1 MIKAIISNS
10 FNYMVNSIKNIKKQ
24 DKIIKELEKEIEELK
39 YKDQLKNE
47 FINIAA
53 HGIKTPIQ
61 PIIALAELLQHDRI
75 IDNIEK
81 NKEYLDII
89 SRNSKRLKQITDDVL
104 DVARIES
111 GSFFL
116 TKEKF
121 NLKEMIIDILK
132 ENEQIIQHKKNLKL
146 IYESSETNQIII
158 EADRNRLSQVI
169 HNMLNN
175 AINFTNEGSIIVIVE
190 RKKDNIN
197 NKGNEILVSIKDI
210 GTGIDSEILPKLFE
224 KFATKSTIA
233 GGTGLGLF
241 ISKNIIE
248 MHGGKIWATNNDE
261 ENKEGVGST
270 FTFSLPVKQ

>member
-10 FNYMVNSIKNIKKQ
+10 FNYMVNLIKNIKKQ
-24 DKIIKELEKEIEELK
+24 DKIIKELEKANEELK
-39 YKDQLKNE
+39 YKHQLKNE

-53 HGIKTPIQ
+53 HEIKTPIQ
-61 PIIALAELLQHDRI
+61 PIIALAEILLQEGI
-75 IDNIEK
+75 IHNIEK

-121 NLKEMIIDILK
+121 NLKEMITDILK
-132 ENEQIIQHKKNLKL
+132 EYEQIIQHIKNLKL

-175 AINFTNEGSIIVIVE
+175 AIKFTNEGSIIVIVE

-210 GTGIDSEILPKLFE
+210 GTGIDSEILPKLFT

-248 MHGGKIWATNNDE
+248 MHGGKIWATNNNVN
-261 ENKEGVGST
+261 NKIESKGST
-270 FTFSLPVKQ
+270 FTFTLPIK

>member
-24 DKIIKELEKEIEELK
+24 DIIIKELKKENEELK

-47 FINIAA
+47 FINVAA
-53 HGIKTPIQ
+53 HEIKTPIQ
-61 PIIALAELLQHDRI
+61 PIIALAEILLQEGI
-75 IDNIEK
+75 IHNIEK

-121 NLKEMIIDILK
+121 NLKEMITDILK

-146 IYESSETNQIII
+146 IYESSETTQIII

-175 AINFTNEGSIIVIVE
+175 AIKFTNEGSIIVIVE

-210 GTGIDSEILPKLFE
+210 GTGIDSEILPKLFT

-248 MHGGKIWATNNDE
+248 MHGGKIWATNNNVNNE
-261 ENKEGVGST
+261 IESKGST
-270 FTFSLPVKQ
+270 FTFTLPIK